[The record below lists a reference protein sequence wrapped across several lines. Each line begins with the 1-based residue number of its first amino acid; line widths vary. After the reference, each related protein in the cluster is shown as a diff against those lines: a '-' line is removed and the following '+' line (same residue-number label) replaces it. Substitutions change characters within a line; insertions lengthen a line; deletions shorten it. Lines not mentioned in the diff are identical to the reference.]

1 MVLLDTHVWVWFVS
15 NPDNLSDHARS
26 SIETAM
32 EKKAIYI
39 SSISTWEVAL
49 LVSRN
54 RLKLTMNVHDWIQR
68 SEALPFMKFIPVNNS
83 IAIQSV
89 YLPPPLHNDPADRI
103 IIATALSLGIPV
115 VTKDEKIINYRPIE
129 TIW

>member
-1 MVLLDTHVWVWFVS
+1 MVLLDTHAWVWFVS
-15 NPDNLSDHARS
+15 NPENLSDYAKS

-32 EKKAIYI
+32 KKKAIYI

-54 RLKLTMNVHDWIQR
+54 RLRLTMNVNDWIQR

-83 IAIQSV
+83 IAVQSV
-89 YLPPPLHNDPADRI
+89 YLSSPLHNDPADRI
-103 IIATALSLGIPV
+103 IIATALSLSMPV
-115 VTKDEKIINYRPIE
+115 VTKDEKIINYPHIE

>member
-1 MVLLDTHVWVWFVS
+1 MVLLDTHAWVWFVS
-15 NPDNLSDHARS
+15 NPENLSDQARS
-26 SIETAM
+26 SIEAAM
-32 EKKAIYI
+32 EKKAIHI

-54 RLKLTMNVHDWIQR
+54 RLKLTMNVQDWIQR

-83 IAIQSV
+83 IAVQSV

-103 IIATALSLGIPV
+103 IIATALSLGMPV
-115 VTKDEKIINYRPIE
+115 VTKDEKIINYSHIE